1 MGYSRAIVS
10 ARRYVESKGLYLMQK
25 KDVERFTECAAQSYG
40 SVEYPL
46 NDYFMNR
53 TCTKDDLRAM
63 WLFNLKY
70 FLGNALIYADSPECN
85 GWMLWIEPGCKG
97 MSALQFLTHGGI
109 GMTIKLGFGTIKRVV
124 AYENYSK
131 DVRLN
136 ATGGKEWYLY
146 NLVVDPKAQG
156 KHIASR
162 LMQPMLEYCS
172 MQGMPVYLETH
183 REKNIAIYG
192 HSGFR
197 VVSDELM
204 PGTSLRHIGMAKD

>member
-1 MGYSRAIVS
+1 MTYSPAIIS
-10 ARRYVESKGLYLMQK
+10 ARRYIESKGLYLMRK
-25 KDVERFTECAAQSYG
+25 EDMERFTECAVQSYA

-46 NDYFMNR
+46 NDFFVNR
-53 TCTKDDLRAM
+53 TCTKDDLHAM

-70 FLGNALIYADSPECN
+70 FLNNALIYADSPECN
-85 GWMLWIEPGCKG
+85 GWILWIEPGCKG

-109 GMTIKLGFGTIKRVV
+109 GMTARLGFGTIRRVM
-124 AYENYSK
+124 AYEDYSK
-131 DVRLN
+131 IVRLK

-162 LMQPMLEYCS
+162 LVLPMLEYCS
-172 MQGMPVYLETH
+172 MQGSPVYLETH
-183 REKNIAIYG
+183 RERNTAIYE
-192 HSGFR
+192 HFGFR

-204 PGTSLRHIGMAKD
+204 PGTSLRHFGMAKH